1 MQSQT
6 TPDSLDYTEYLKLA
20 AFALL
25 CFFAFAYNLGEV
37 PPYHSDEN
45 FYVTSTRNMIN
56 SGDYL
61 TPVYHDKKRFA
72 KPILFYWLV
81 ATSYKAF
88 GVSLFSAR
96 LVSAFFGA
104 LCIPLVY
111 IIARRLFDKKTAMLS
126 AFLLPGCYLHY
137 QIARWAITDMALNF
151 FILLAIYFFIRG
163 LRDDPDRGTLIYLAY
178 ASMGIGF
185 MIKGPPAVLIP
196 ALAVGIFTMA
206 LFDRSIFSRLRL
218 VSGAVILA
226 VLIAPWFT
234 TMLLLHGGEFKNHI
248 LGAEFRDRII
258 HDTPFSLYYMGV
270 TLRYYLPWSLFFVT
284 ALIVRFITNSGT
296 AAIASDKNR
305 YLTSLFETIKIR
317 FIELREKDHQP
328 LLFCLAWILGP
339 LLLFTLFRIEHSRY
353 MLPLSPAIVMITAH
367 YLARTADSPTSYQK
381 KSFKIPFYLTLIIY
395 FLLAI
400 LSGIAMSLI
409 QPVFPPPLPLLLL
422 PGILFLGAGC
432 LLLCYRYRKVTA
444 LVITISLLQLA
455 TLTSFS
461 GDALPFFNRYPM
473 KVFAEEILAD
483 PHPEKR
489 IGLYRLGNHRAR
501 MGVLTGLP
509 SIYLNNAEELKEFIQ
524 SGKKVFVVMRELD
537 WREKFSDLPL
547 VLQTIDTGWR
557 KVRLNQ
563 DRFRQI
569 REDGLKPHL
578 PEYTETYVLLA
589 VVK

>member
-1 MQSQT
+1 MKSQT
-6 TPDSLDYTEYLKLA
+6 TTDSLDYTEYLKLA
-20 AFALL
+20 AFTLL
-25 CFFAFAYNLGEV
+25 CFFAFTYNLGEV

-45 FYVTSTRNMIN
+45 FYVTSTRNMVN

-72 KPILFYWLV
+72 KPILFYWLT
-81 ATSYKAF
+81 AASYKAF
-88 GVSLFSAR
+88 GTSLFSAR

-111 IIARRLFDKKTAMLS
+111 AIARRLFDRQTAMLS

-163 LRDDPDRGTLIYLAY
+163 LRDDPDRGTLIYFAY

-196 ALAVGIFTMA
+196 ALAVGIFTLV
-206 LFDRSIFSRLRL
+206 LFDRSIFSQLRL
-218 VSGAVILA
+218 ASGTVILS
-226 VLIAPWFT
+226 VLIVPWFA
-234 TMLLLHGGEFKNHI
+234 TMFSLHGDEFKNHI

-258 HDTPFSLYYMGV
+258 HDTPFSLYYLGV
-270 TLRYYLPWSLFFVT
+270 TLRYYLPWSLFFIAALVVQFTT
-284 ALIVRFITNSGT
+284 APRT
-296 AAIASDKNR
+296 ATAASDKNR
-305 YLTSLFETIKIR
+305 YLTSLSKALKIR
-317 FIELREKDHQP
+317 FTELREKDHQSF
-328 LLFCLAWILGP
+328 LFCLAWILGP

-353 MLPLSPAIVMITAH
+353 MLPISPAIVMITAH
-367 YLARTADSPTSYQK
+367 CLACMANSPTGYQK
-381 KSFKIPFYLTLIIY
+381 KSFKVPFYLTLIIY

-400 LSGIAMSLI
+400 SSGIATSLI
-409 QPVFPPPLPLLLL
+409 QPAFSPPLSLLLL
-422 PGILFLGAGC
+422 PGILFFGVGC

-444 LVITISLLQLA
+444 LVITISLLQLV

-473 KVFAEEILAD
+473 KAFAAEILAD
-483 PHPEKR
+483 PQPEKR
-489 IGLYRLGNHRAR
+489 IGLYQLGNHRAR

-509 SIYLNNAEELKEFIQ
+509 SIYLNNAEELNQFIQ
-524 SGKKVFVVMRELD
+524 SGEKVFVVMRESD
-537 WREKFSDLPL
+537 WKEEFSGLHFT
-547 VLQTIDTGWR
+547 LQAIDTGWR
-557 KVRLNQ
+557 KVRLDWN
-563 DRFRQI
+563 RLHQI
-569 REDGLKPHL
+569 HEDGLKLHL

-589 VVK
+589 LRK